1 MGYIVGIVV
10 FIIAVLHNPND
21 PNKNVGKLKS
31 NLGIEK
37 QKGFGNLDSKSLNSN
52 LFSKTN
58 KAAIQAQIDS
68 RNAASAA
75 RTAAEKAASS
85 ARAAKASALKAKS
98 LADKADRI
106 FREGMRK

>member
-37 QKGFGNLDSKSLNSN
+37 KKGFGNLGSKSLNSN
-52 LFSKTN
+52 LFSKTKIT
-58 KAAIQAQIDS
+58 KAEIEAFKLVTGWYGEFDVC
-68 RNAASAA
+68 
-75 RTAAEKAASS
+75 K
-85 ARAAKASALKAKS
+85 
-98 LADKADRI
+98 LADDGVLPWD
-106 FREGMRK
+106 EDE